1 MVNPNIRILSERD
14 AAVTARLA
22 RANPGRGVAEIY
34 NQAGAGYAAYA
45 DGDPQQLFAFDG
57 PHAYA
62 DRCLWEVLDA
72 KLVAL
77 RAAGRSE
84 IRILDAGCGPGT
96 WLRRL
101 VTRAVVL
108 GFARIGARGFDI
120 AEAQIDR
127 ARLLSHDLADLP
139 QVELRF
145 EVADLCQRLPEDDSS
160 VDLTVCLYSVLSH
173 LEVIRLP
180 WIAHELAR
188 VTRGFFVA
196 TVRPIGSPPSVFVD
210 TVENAQQFRQDNVHD
225 RCRVEL
231 FDGRCFTMNI
241 HLFSASELRGYFSG
255 DFEIETLRGL
265 DLFHS
270 RFALDPRWNP
280 PVPGLADDQFDG
292 ELSRIEEAYSASPR
306 FIEHAAHLLLVAH
319 RPVIP
324 PTRGAS

>member
-1 MVNPNIRILSERD
+1 MAQLRSSVLPIDRNRRRVDFDP
-14 AAVTARLA
+14 AQ
-22 RANPGRGVAEIY
+22 GVAEIY

-62 DRCLWEVLDA
+62 DRCLWTVLDT

-77 RAAGRSE
+77 RAAGRNH

-101 VTRAVVL
+101 VTRALAL
-108 GFARIGARGFDI
+108 GFARVTARGFDI
-120 AEAQIDR
+120 AAAQIDR
-127 ARLLSHDLADLP
+127 ARQLSCDLSGRP
-139 QVELRF
+139 EVELTF
-145 EVADLCQRLPEDDSS
+145 EVADLCDRLPEGDRS

-180 WIAHELAR
+180 WIAQELAR

-241 HLFSASELRGYFSG
+241 HLFSASELRGFFSG

-280 PVPGLADDQFDG
+280 AIPALEDDQFDG
-292 ELSRIEEAYSASPR
+292 ELSRIEEAYAASPR

-319 RPVIP
+319 RPAA
-324 PTRGAS
+324 RAS

>member
-1 MVNPNIRILSERD
+1 MSNPNLRILRARGTAV
-14 AAVTARLA
+14 AAR
-22 RANPGRGVAEIY
+22 RIHPDQGVAEIY
-34 NQAGAGYAAYA
+34 NQAGAGYGAYA

-77 RAAGRSE
+77 RAAGRSD

-101 VTRAVVL
+101 VMRAHGL
-108 GFARIGARGFDI
+108 GFARIAARGFDI
-120 AEAQIDR
+120 AQAQVER
-127 ARLLSHDLADLP
+127 ARLLSRDLADLP
-139 QVELRF
+139 GVELTF
-145 EVADLCQRLPEDDSS
+145 EVADLCERLPEADSS

-180 WIAHELAR
+180 WIAQELAR
-188 VTRGFFVA
+188 VTRGFFVV

-210 TVENAQQFRQDNVHD
+210 TVENAQQFRLDNVHD

-241 HLFSASELRGYFSG
+241 HLFSAAELRGYFSG

-280 PVPGLADDQFDG
+280 LIPALDDDQFDG
-292 ELSRIEEAYSASPR
+292 ELSRIEEAYAASPR

-319 RPVIP
+319 RPVERRP
-324 PTRGAS
+324 S

>member
-1 MVNPNIRILSERD
+1 MVNPNIRILPDRD
-14 AAVTARLA
+14 ATVAMRLA
-22 RANPGRGVAEIY
+22 RTNPRQGVAEIY

-45 DGDPQQLFAFDG
+45 DGDPHRLFAFDG

-62 DRCLWEVLDA
+62 DRCLWDVLDA

-77 RAAGRSE
+77 RAAGRSD
-84 IRILDAGCGPGT
+84 INILDAGCGPGT

-101 VTRAVVL
+101 VTRAHTL
-108 GFARIGARGFDI
+108 GFSRIWARGFDI
-120 AEAQIDR
+120 AEAQVER
-127 ARLLSHDLADLP
+127 ARLLARDLTELP
-139 QVELRF
+139 DVTVTF
-145 EVADLCQRLPEDDSS
+145 EVADLCDRLPESDKS

-270 RFALDPRWNP
+270 RFALDLRWNP
-280 PVPGLADDQFDG
+280 PVPALADDQFDD
-292 ELSRIEEAYSASPR
+292 ELSRIEEAYAASPR

-319 RPVIP
+319 RPAIS

>member
-1 MVNPNIRILSERD
+1 MVNPNLRVLRGRD
-14 AAVTARLA
+14 AAVAARLVH
-22 RANPGRGVAEIY
+22 ANPGQGVAEIY

-45 DGDPQQLFAFDG
+45 DGDPHRLFAFDG

-62 DRCLWEVLDA
+62 DRCLWQVLDA

-77 RAAGRSE
+77 RAAGRTD

-101 VTRAVVL
+101 VTRAHAL
-108 GFARIGARGFDI
+108 GFAHIDARGFDV
-120 AEAQIDR
+120 AEAQVER
-127 ARLLSHDLADLP
+127 AGMLSRDLTDLP
-139 QVELRF
+139 EVELTF
-145 EVADLCQRLPEDDSS
+145 EVADLCDRLPEDDGS

-180 WIAHELAR
+180 WIAQELAR

-225 RCRVEL
+225 CCRVEL

-241 HLFSASELRGYFSG
+241 HLFSASELRGYFAG

-280 PVPGLADDQFDG
+280 LVPALSDDQFDG
-292 ELSRIEEAYSASPR
+292 ELSRIEEAYAASPR

-319 RPVIP
+319 RPVAVP
-324 PTRGAS
+324 ARRAS